1 MCDVNFLAFLTKIK
15 LKPGRRK
22 DAQEVEVEVEVE
34 DDVKWIYGI
43 HLFIRTPNS

>member
-22 DAQEVEVEVEVE
+22 DAQEVEVE